1 MRLVNPQE
9 LDQIVLKVQKGNRD
23 AFAELVFLIRHDLRL
38 FLSTYAVSIDMIDDV
53 LQNALVACYEN
64 ITRYELRGT
73 FLAWV
78 KGIARN
84 LMLKELHARARV
96 LPSED
101 SFLERVIAQSAID
114 AAQGADR
121 EEERME
127 RLRECMEKLPD
138 AAKAMIRDR
147 YYNRIPVQELARRQG
162 RPPTWAAVTLFRIR
176 EMLRECMNQESAP

>member
-1 MRLVNPQE
+1 MNPQE

-38 FLSTYAVSIDMIDDV
+38 FLSTYAASIDMIDDV
-53 LQNALVACYEN
+53 LQNALVTCYEN
-64 ITRYELRGT
+64 ITKYELRGT

-84 LMLKELHARARV
+84 LMLKELHARARFM
-96 LPSED
+96 PSEE
-101 SFLERVIAQSAID
+101 SFLEHVIAQSALD
-114 AAQGADR
+114 AAQGAGR

-127 RLRECMEKLPD
+127 RLRDCLEKLPEP
-138 AAKAMIRDR
+138 AMTMIRER
-147 YYNRIPVQELARRQG
+147 YYNRIPVQELARRHG
-162 RPPTWAAVTLFRIR
+162 RTSTWAAVTLFRIR